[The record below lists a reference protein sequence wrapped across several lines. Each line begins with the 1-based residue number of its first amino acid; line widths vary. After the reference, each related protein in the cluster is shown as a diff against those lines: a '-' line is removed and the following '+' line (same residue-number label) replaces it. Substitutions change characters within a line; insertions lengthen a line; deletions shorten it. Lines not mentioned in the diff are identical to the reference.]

1 MCEDFSSHFYY
12 QIEFADMAELA
23 DALDLGS
30 SVNRRAGST
39 PVIRTGYYYGTFISG
54 QNKSSSVVR
63 DTAAFVFVYESE
75 KHKIIENITI

>member
-1 MCEDFSSHFYY
+1 MCEDFSSHFCY

-63 DTAAFVFVYESE
+63 DTAAFIFFMKVKST
-75 KHKIIENITI
+75 K